1 MINLLPI
8 GKLIS
13 LIAVTYA
20 VVTGLILWAIFDENT
35 SFMTAISTAIGGSTL
50 LNVLLIAIF
59 YFGWQ
64 IIWKICPALNK
75 ILFPNLNGT
84 WDMVIH
90 YEWEGKK
97 GTSNAKAVITQNFL
111 KIGMDVEAEDSDS
124 QTLMA
129 KPKKDAETGRAELYY
144 IFLTT
149 PKDKDGIKS
158 KATYK
163 GAAILKLNLHCDQKM
178 EGNYFTDRETC
189 GYYELERTSTP
200 IRQKNLKAI

>member
-1 MINLLPI
+1 
-8 GKLIS
+8 
-13 LIAVTYA
+13 
-20 VVTGLILWAIFDENT
+20 
-35 SFMTAISTAIGGSTL
+35 MTAISTAIGGSTL

-149 PKDKDGIKS
+149 PKDKGDIRS
-158 KATYK
+158 KAPYK

-178 EGNYFTDRETC
+178 EGNYFTDRKTC

-200 IRQKNLKAI
+200 IRRKNLKST

>member
-1 MINLLPI
+1 MINLLPV

-13 LIAVTYA
+13 LIAVIYA
-20 VVTGLILWAIFDENT
+20 VFSCLILWAIHDEST
-35 SFMTAISTAIGGSTL
+35 SFITAISTAIGGSTV
-50 LNVLLIAIF
+50 LNVLLLALF

-64 IIWKICPALNK
+64 NIWKICPSLNK

-90 YEWEGKK
+90 YEYEGKK
-97 GTSNAKAVITQNFL
+97 GTSNAKAVIKQNFL

-129 KPKKDAETGRAELYY
+129 KPKKDTETGRAELYY

-149 PKDKDGIKS
+149 PKDKGDIKKP
-158 KATYK
+158 KAPYK
-163 GAAILKLNLHCDQKM
+163 GAAILKLNLECDQKLG
-178 EGNYFTDRETC
+178 GNYFTDRKTC
-189 GYYELERTSTP
+189 GYYELTRIKT
-200 IRQKNLKAI
+200 Q

>member
-1 MINLLPI
+1 MINLFPI

-13 LIAVTYA
+13 LIAVMYA
-20 VVTGLILWAIFDENT
+20 VITCLILWALYDEST
-35 SFMTAISTAIGGSTL
+35 SFITAISTAIGGSTL
-50 LNVLLIAIF
+50 LNVLLLAIF
-59 YFGWQ
+59 YFGWK
-64 IIWKICPALNK
+64 IIWKICPVLNK

-129 KPKKDAETGRAELYY
+129 KPKKDTETGRAELYY

-149 PKDKDGIKS
+149 PKDKGDIRTN
-158 KATYK
+158 APYK
-163 GAAILKLNLHCDQKM
+163 GAAILKLNLHCNQRM
-178 EGNYFTDRETC
+178 EGNYFTDRGTC
-189 GYYELERTSTP
+189 GYYELKHTSIP
-200 IRQKNLKAI
+200 IRRKNSKVT

>member
-13 LIAVTYA
+13 LVAVMYA
-20 VVTGLILWAIFDENT
+20 VVTGLILLAIYDKNT
-35 SFMTAISTAIGGSTL
+35 SFMTAISTAISGSTL
-50 LNVLLIAIF
+50 LNFLLLAVF

-64 IIWKICPALNK
+64 VIWKICPALNK

-149 PKDKDGIKS
+149 PKDKGGSKS
-158 KATYK
+158 KTTYK

-189 GYYELERTSTP
+189 GYYELERAKT
-200 IRQKNLKAI
+200 

>member
-13 LIAVTYA
+13 LVAVMYA
-20 VVTGLILWAIFDENT
+20 VVTGLILLAIYDKNT
-35 SFMTAISTAIGGSTL
+35 SFMTAISTAISGSTL
-50 LNVLLIAIF
+50 LNFLLLAVF

-64 IIWKICPALNK
+64 VIWKICPALNK

-84 WDMVIH
+84 WDMIIH

-149 PKDKDGIKS
+149 PKDKGGSES
-158 KATYK
+158 KTTYK

-189 GYYELERTSTP
+189 GYYELERAKT
-200 IRQKNLKAI
+200 

>member
-13 LIAVTYA
+13 LVAVMYA
-20 VVTGLILWAIFDENT
+20 VVTGLILLAIYDKNT
-35 SFMTAISTAIGGSTL
+35 SFMTAISTAISGSTL
-50 LNVLLIAIF
+50 LNFLLLAVF

-64 IIWKICPALNK
+64 VIWKICPALNK

-149 PKDKDGIKS
+149 PKDKGGSES
-158 KATYK
+158 KTTYK
-163 GAAILKLNLHCDQKM
+163 GAAILKPNLHCDQKM

-189 GYYELERTSTP
+189 GYYELERAKT
-200 IRQKNLKAI
+200 